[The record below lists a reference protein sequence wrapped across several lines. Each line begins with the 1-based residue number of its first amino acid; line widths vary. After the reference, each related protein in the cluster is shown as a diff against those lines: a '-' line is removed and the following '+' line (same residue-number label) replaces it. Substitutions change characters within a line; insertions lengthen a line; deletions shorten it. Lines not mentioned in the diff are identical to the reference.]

1 VLPALRYPPPPPP
14 ATLTFHQLPFR
25 RCVQLYE
32 YETQYLQADYT
43 NCGSVLR
50 VRRVASGPASSAL
63 LTCAAVLLGHP
74 A

>member
-1 VLPALRYPPPPPP
+1 M
-14 ATLTFHQLPFR
+14 
-25 RCVQLYE
+25 QLYE

-50 VRRVASGPASSAL
+50 VRRVPFCPVRLAF
-63 LTCAAVLLGHP
+63 LTCAAVSLNHP